1 MSAIRLDVV
10 TAEGMVYSD
19 DVDVVV
25 APGVEGQLGILPHHA
40 PLMTILQPGELR
52 ARKGGEE
59 LYLAITGGFL
69 EVRPFGTTELDKTT
83 RAQLERGQRL
93 TEILKQPQYVPVSVE
108 KQVMILYAAVNGYLD
123 DIAIDKLAAFETNF
137 YRFTEANHPQVG
149 KSIATEKEITA
160 ETEEALKAAIEE
172 FKQGMTF

>member
-69 EVRPFGTTELDKTT
+69 EVRPDRVIVLADAAERVEEIDISRAEEAKR
-83 RAQLERGQRL
+83 RAQERL
-93 TEILKQPQYVPVSVE
+93 KHPTAEI
-108 KQVMILYAAVNGYLD
+108 D
-123 DIAIDKLAAFETNF
+123 LA
-137 YRFTEANHPQVG
+137 RTEA
-149 KSIATEKEITA
+149 SLRR
-160 ETEEALKAAIEE
+160 ALTRLEVVQRRRRPKR
-172 FKQGMTF
+172 QQSG